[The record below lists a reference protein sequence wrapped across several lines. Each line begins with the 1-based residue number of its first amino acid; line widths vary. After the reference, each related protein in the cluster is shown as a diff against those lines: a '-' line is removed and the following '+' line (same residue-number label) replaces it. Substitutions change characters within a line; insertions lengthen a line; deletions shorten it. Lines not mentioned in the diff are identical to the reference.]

1 MDTAKLYVEL
11 YGWYYMP
18 ITVHKVLIHGS
29 KMVSEAILPIGM
41 LSEEAQ
47 EAMNKEYRNCRLF
60 HSRKNSRIST
70 NEDVMPYLQI
80 SSDPYI
86 NSFRMRNKLKKL
98 EYHDDVKKLLIE

>member
-1 MDTAKLYVEL
+1 
-11 YGWYYMP
+11 MP

-70 NEDVMPYLQI
+70 NEDNLSTCPPNRTSTNLVSPRL
-80 SSDPYI
+80 SGSTNEPTDLSD
-86 NSFRMRNKLKKL
+86 SAKLKASAKSDN
-98 EYHDDVKKLLIE
+98 EST